1 MKQWSWDDADLPSI
15 ADFDMTDQAF
25 DELMKQMNWDDVTAQ
40 FDAEM
45 EAMADK
51 TARLLSND
59 AAKSEEPEEP
69 DLDVD

>member
-1 MKQWSWDDADLPSI
+1 VKQWSWDDADLPSI

-25 DELMKQMNWDDVTAQ
+25 DEIMKQMNWDNVAAQ

-51 TARLLSND
+51 TARLFSND

-69 DLDVD
+69 DLGVD